1 MLLIVETF
9 LNPIFPIFAI
19 MLVGIILAKRK
30 IFDFAAAQT
39 INKFVFYA
47 VLPPMIFSLTASAPL
62 RQLNFTILILY
73 VLSEIGLFVITT
85 YIVRTFLKRN
95 MVEAVLLGMA
105 SFFANHVFFIL
116 PIATILYG
124 DQAVLP
130 LSAVIT
136 IDMVIVFCGMIV
148 GLEVVSHR
156 GDSYLSVA
164 ASFLYNPILVAIALG
179 LIVNILAIELH
190 EGIETFITFAGKA
203 APPAAL
209 FSLGIIMAETRI
221 GQVDSGALLVTAMK
235 IIIHPL
241 IIWLFFSWVAN
252 LDVTWSKTVLL
263 TSAGPCGVMPFV
275 LALQYKV
282 KADSIGLAIVYSTVA
297 SLFTLSIIA

>member
-47 VLPPMIFSLTASAPL
+47 VLPPMIFSLTASAP
-62 RQLNFTILILY
+62 
-73 VLSEIGLFVITT
+73 
-85 YIVRTFLKRN
+85 
-95 MVEAVLLGMA
+95 
-105 SFFANHVFFIL
+105 
-116 PIATILYG
+116 
-124 DQAVLP
+124 
-130 LSAVIT
+130 
-136 IDMVIVFCGMIV
+136 
-148 GLEVVSHR
+148 
-156 GDSYLSVA
+156 
-164 ASFLYNPILVAIALG
+164 
-179 LIVNILAIELH
+179 
-190 EGIETFITFAGKA
+190 
-203 APPAAL
+203 PAAM

-241 IIWLFFSWVAN
+241 IIWLFFPWVAN